1 MAFVSFPEPTDLS
14 LPYDQTITDGKPLNF
29 NKWSV
34 ENPHPGFGKD
44 PNILNELGYT
54 KFPMWVDS
62 KIEGKRIIV
71 NNEMELSQHTA
82 APATS
87 AWPNAK

>member
-44 PNILNELGYT
+44 PNILNELGHT
-54 KFPMWVDS
+54 KFPMWVNG
-62 KIEGKRIIV
+62 KIA
-71 NNEMELSQHTA
+71 NNEEEEKALRNPSSVPVV
-82 APATS
+82 APNP
-87 AWPNAK
+87 WPNTK